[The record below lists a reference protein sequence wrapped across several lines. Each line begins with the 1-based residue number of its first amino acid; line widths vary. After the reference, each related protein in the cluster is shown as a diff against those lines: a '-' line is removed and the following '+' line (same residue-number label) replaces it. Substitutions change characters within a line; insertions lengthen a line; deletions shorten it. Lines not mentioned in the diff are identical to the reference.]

1 MEKLYKIKDNYAEI
15 LLNSKLYP
23 VIAIKKA
30 LSNYLE
36 NTYVKMDYKD
46 EQTIKIE
53 MVLKEKSKEDLEKI
67 IGELYN
73 EIFNETLRYEIS
85 VETKNLREL
94 IVGRALYT
102 TCIDTETEQ
111 EKIEKNEKIEETL
124 EDYNI
129 DDIAINWFG
138 KTENK

>member
-1 MEKLYKIKDNYAEI
+1 MDKLYKIKDNYAEI

-36 NTYVKMDYKD
+36 YTYVKMDYKD

-53 MVLKEKSKEDLEKI
+53 MVLKEESKEDLEKI
-67 IGELYN
+67 IGKLYN
-73 EIFNETLRYEIS
+73 ELFNETLRYEIS

-94 IVGRALYT
+94 IVGRALYI
-102 TCIDTETEQ
+102 TCIDTEIEQ
-111 EKIEKNEKIEETL
+111 EKNEENEKIVEIL

-129 DDIAINWFG
+129 DDIATNWFD
-138 KTENK
+138 KSENK

>member
-1 MEKLYKIKDNYAEI
+1 MDKLYKIKDNYAEI

-53 MVLKEKSKEDLEKI
+53 MVLKEESKEDLEKI

-73 EIFNETLRYEIS
+73 ELFNETLRYEIS

-111 EKIEKNEKIEETL
+111 EKNEENEKIEETL
-124 EDYNI
+124 EDYNV
-129 DDIAINWFG
+129 DDIATNWFD
-138 KTENK
+138 KSENK

>member
-1 MEKLYKIKDNYAEI
+1 MDKLYKIKDNYAEI

-30 LSNYLE
+30 LRNYLE
-36 NTYVKMDYKD
+36 YTYVKMDYKD

-53 MVLKEKSKEDLEKI
+53 MVLKEESKEDLEKI

-73 EIFNETLRYEIS
+73 ELFNETLRYEIS

-102 TCIDTETEQ
+102 TCIDTEIEQ
-111 EKIEKNEKIEETL
+111 EKNEENEKIVEIL

-129 DDIAINWFG
+129 DDIATNWFD
-138 KTENK
+138 KSENK

>member
-1 MEKLYKIKDNYAEI
+1 MDKLYKIKDNYAEI

-53 MVLKEKSKEDLEKI
+53 MVLKEESKEDLEKI

-73 EIFNETLRYEIS
+73 ELFIETLRYEIS

-111 EKIEKNEKIEETL
+111 EKKEENEKIEENL

-129 DDIAINWFG
+129 DDIATNWFD
-138 KTENK
+138 KPENK

>member
-102 TCIDTETEQ
+102 TCIDTETQQ

>member
-1 MEKLYKIKDNYAEI
+1 MDKLYKIKDNYAEI

-36 NTYVKMDYKD
+36 YTYVKMDYKD

-53 MVLKEKSKEDLEKI
+53 MVLKEESKEDLEKI

-73 EIFNETLRYEIS
+73 ELFNETLRYEIS

-102 TCIDTETEQ
+102 TCIDTEIEQ
-111 EKIEKNEKIEETL
+111 EKNEENEKIVEIL

-129 DDIAINWFG
+129 DDIATNWFD
-138 KTENK
+138 KSENK

>member
-1 MEKLYKIKDNYAEI
+1 MDKLYKIKDNYAEI

-53 MVLKEKSKEDLEKI
+53 MVLKEESKEDLEKI

-73 EIFNETLRYEIS
+73 ELFNETLRYEIS

-102 TCIDTETEQ
+102 TCIDTEIEQ
-111 EKIEKNEKIEETL
+111 EKNEENEKIVEIL

-129 DDIAINWFG
+129 DDIATNWFD
-138 KTENK
+138 KSENK

>member
-1 MEKLYKIKDNYAEI
+1 MDKLYKIKEI

-30 LSNYLE
+30 LSNYLK

-53 MVLKEKSKEDLEKI
+53 MVLKEESKEDLEKI

-73 EIFNETLRYEIS
+73 ELFNETLRYEIS

-111 EKIEKNEKIEETL
+111 EKKEENEKIEENL

-129 DDIAINWFG
+129 DDIATNWFD
-138 KTENK
+138 KPENK

>member
-1 MEKLYKIKDNYAEI
+1 MDKLYKIKDNYAEI

-36 NTYVKMDYKD
+36 YTYVKMDYKD

-53 MVLKEKSKEDLEKI
+53 MVLKEESKEDLEKI

-73 EIFNETLRYEIS
+73 ELFNETLRYEIS

-102 TCIDTETEQ
+102 TCIDTEIEQ
-111 EKIEKNEKIEETL
+111 EKNEEKEKIVEIL

-129 DDIAINWFG
+129 DDIATNWFD
-138 KTENK
+138 KSENK

>member
-1 MEKLYKIKDNYAEI
+1 MDKLYKIKDNYAEI

-36 NTYVKMDYKD
+36 YTYVKMDYKD

-53 MVLKEKSKEDLEKI
+53 MVLKEESKEDLEKI

-73 EIFNETLRYEIS
+73 ELFNEILRYEIS

-102 TCIDTETEQ
+102 TCIDTEIEQ
-111 EKIEKNEKIEETL
+111 EKNEENEKIVEIL

-129 DDIAINWFG
+129 DDIATNWFD
-138 KTENK
+138 KSENK

>member
-15 LLNSKLYP
+15 FLNSKLYP
-23 VIAIKKA
+23 IIAIKKA

-36 NTYVKMDYKD
+36 NTYIKMDYKD

-53 MVLKEKSKEDLEKI
+53 IVLKEESKEEIEKI

-85 VETKNLREL
+85 METKTIREL

-111 EKIEKNEKIEETL
+111 DRIEENEKIEETL

-129 DDIAINWFG
+129 DDIATNWFD
-138 KTENK
+138 KPENK

>member
-1 MEKLYKIKDNYAEI
+1 
-15 LLNSKLYP
+15 
-23 VIAIKKA
+23 
-30 LSNYLE
+30 
-36 NTYVKMDYKD
+36 MDYKD

-53 MVLKEKSKEDLEKI
+53 MVLKEESKEDLEKI

-73 EIFNETLRYEIS
+73 ELFNETLRYEIS
-85 VETKNLREL
+85 AETKNLREL

-111 EKIEKNEKIEETL
+111 EKKGESEKIEETL

-129 DDIAINWFG
+129 DDIATNWFD
-138 KTENK
+138 KSENK